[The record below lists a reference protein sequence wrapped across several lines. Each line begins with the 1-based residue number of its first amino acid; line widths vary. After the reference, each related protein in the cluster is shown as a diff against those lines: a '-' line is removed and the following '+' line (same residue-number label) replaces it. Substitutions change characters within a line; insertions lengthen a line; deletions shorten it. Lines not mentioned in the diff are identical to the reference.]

1 MRQVT
6 ALSIGLIGALAA
18 VQIGFPLPWM
28 LGPMIF
34 VTIAAIMGTPVKA
47 PVEIRKVIMPI
58 IGVMLG
64 SGFHPETF
72 AQIAQWA
79 GAMAFIPIF
88 VIMAFLVA
96 FTVYRTIGRFDP
108 VTAYFSSAPGGLN
121 DMMLI
126 GAEAGGNERRIA
138 LAHASRVL
146 IVVASMT
153 FIFWFFFD
161 TRSTGQTGAKVAFT
175 DLSATDYAALIACAV
190 VGAYLGPKLRLPAAQ
205 VIGPMILSSI
215 VHLSGLTASAPP
227 TVAVNIA
234 QLVMGTVVGCR
245 FFGVPFREVGRDIC
259 LAFISTLGMM
269 AAACLCAWL
278 VTWQTGI
285 DLKQTLLTFA
295 PGGLPEMSLLTLAM
309 GADVA
314 FVATAHILR
323 ILLVIAAAPVMF
335 RLLKVRLKPHDN

>member
-1 MRQVT
+1 MGQIV
-6 ALSIGLIGALAA
+6 ALAIGYIGALIA

-34 VTIAAIMGTPVKA
+34 VTISAVAGAPVKA
-47 PVEIRKVIMPI
+47 PLQFRKIIMPI
-58 IGVMLG
+58 LGVMLG
-64 SGFHPETF
+64 SGFHPEIF
-72 AQIAQWA
+72 AQISEWA
-79 GAMAFIPIF
+79 VTISVIPAF
-88 VIMAFLVA
+88 VILAFASA

-126 GAEAGGNERRIA
+126 GAEAGGVERRIG
-138 LAHASRVL
+138 LAHASRIL
-146 IVVASMT
+146 IVVSATS

-161 TRSTGQTGAKVAFT
+161 VSSNGQATPMVGFT
-175 DLSATDYAALIACAV
+175 DLTARDYAILIACAV
-190 VGAYLGPKLRLPAAQ
+190 VGAYLGPKLKLPAAP

-215 VHLSGLTASAPP
+215 VHLAGLTESAPP
-227 TVAVNIA
+227 TTAVNIA

-245 FFGVPFREVGRDIC
+245 FVGVPVGEIGRDIG
-259 LAFISTLGMM
+259 LAVIATAGMM
-269 AAACLCAWL
+269 VAAGLCAWF

-309 GADVA
+309 GADIA

-323 ILLVIAAAPVMF
+323 ILLVIAAAPIVF
-335 RLLKVRLKPHDN
+335 RLLKVKLKS